1 MGNEKKA
8 IKRLTDFD
16 FSQENCHVAL
26 VDQAAN
32 EHSIVVMKAKQ
43 VNQTPVEKNADQVS
57 DEPKDDNMSDS
68 ENKEVE
74 VEVVEKAAEVT
85 TEAAETST
93 EEVTE
98 NVTETTEV
106 VIEKGADKVDKVET
120 DNTDVSVEE
129 ILKANKDLEKQLATL
144 KAANEAAEKSE
155 FVAKAKENTNIV
167 KDAEADALYAIKCLA
182 PEAYEV
188 VIKAIQVANNALE
201 NMEVVTKSVGSS
213 EEGNVDENLTFEDQV
228 KIKSLELMEASP
240 SMKGYVAREKA
251 REILRAAK

>member
-1 MGNEKKA
+1 MGNEKRA

-43 VNQTPVEKNADQVS
+43 VNQTPVEKNADRVS

-85 TEAAETST
+85 TKAAETST

-98 NVTETTEV
+98 NVTETTEE

>member
-16 FSQENCHVAL
+16 FSRENCHVAL

-57 DEPKDDNMSDS
+57 DEPKDDDMSDS

-98 NVTETTEV
+98 NVTETTEE
-106 VIEKGADKVDKVET
+106 VIEKGADKVET

-213 EEGNVDENLTFEDQV
+213 EEGNVDENLSFEDQV

>member
-85 TEAAETST
+85 TKAAETST

-98 NVTETTEV
+98 NVTETTEE

-213 EEGNVDENLTFEDQV
+213 EEGNVDENLTFEDRV

>member
-1 MGNEKKA
+1 MDNEKKA

-74 VEVVEKAAEVT
+74 VEVVKKAAEVT

-93 EEVTE
+93 EEVTQ
-98 NVTETTEV
+98 NVAETTEEV
-106 VIEKGADKVDKVET
+106 TEKGADKVET

-167 KDAEADALYAIKCLA
+167 KDAEADALYTVKCLA

-213 EEGNVDENLTFEDQV
+213 EEGNVDENLSFEDQV
-228 KIKSLELMEASP
+228 KRKSLELMEVDP